1 MESTYA
7 KQQRLPLGDA
17 AIWRAISH
25 SLDLAVISYCG
36 AHLEGFDQ
44 RYLGH
49 QFQSLSIFSTIF
61 RDFGP
66 CPTLQRRTL
75 KCLDG
80 FLEGEQVWVL
90 HTHGPPP
97 NPLAS
102 QPLYLRT
109 TIEAFADI
117 WGPVWKSNPINQPK
131 RVTRS
136 MQVLASLYLGWGWW
150 ILSRHHYLGRSTV
163 IGLQM
168 MMLLLLRMRHSPIS
182 HIKCTLLAKLHLL
195 SQTTPTVPY

>member
-1 MESTYA
+1 M
-7 KQQRLPLGDA
+7 GGA

-61 RDFGP
+61 KDFGP
-66 CPTLQRRTL
+66 SPTLQRRTL
-75 KCLDG
+75 KYLDS

-97 NPLAS
+97 EPLAS

-131 RVTRS
+131 RVTRFNAGLGFIVPWS
-136 MQVLASLYLGWGWW
+136 RLVDTEPTPLSGEINCHWTADDDAITSKDATFADIPYQMYL
-150 ILSRHHYLGRSTV
+150 
-163 IGLQM
+163 IGEAAP
-168 MMLLLLRMRHSPIS
+168 SITNNTDCP
-182 HIKCTLLAKLHLL
+182 LLAEFK
-195 SQTTPTVPY
+195 TYYM